1 MAPPDHIPAAHVPA
15 AHVPAADVSA
25 ANPAAGAAAL
35 TVAEVEA
42 QLRLHQEKELLRLV
56 VVGSVDDGKSTLIG
70 RLLHDT
76 NGVYDDQLSA
86 VKRASTQAGM
96 EIDFSLFTDGLK
108 AEREQGITID
118 VAYRYF
124 TTERR
129 KFIIADTPGHIQ
141 YTRNMATGASTANVG
156 LILIDARLGVLQQ
169 SRRHAYIA
177 SLLGIPHLAV
187 AVNKMDLVGFER
199 DVYERIS
206 AEFRQ
211 FARQLDFKDVTF
223 VPVSALQGDNIVE
236 RSPRVPWYTGPS
248 ILGYLESVPI
258 AGDRN
263 LDDFRYPVQYVIR
276 PHLDYRGFA
285 GEIASGRISRGDPIL
300 VLPSRQRTRVA
311 SIDTYEGSIESAAA
325 PLSVTLTLEDEVDV
339 SRGDMLVRP
348 ESVPSVN
355 NRFEATLVWMHQKPL
370 DLEKSY
376 LLKQTSRLERV
387 EVEQIVSRTNLDT
400 LLAEP
405 CETLELNDIGTVRVR
420 CNRPLYFDA
429 YRKNRR
435 TGAFILIDSL
445 GNGTVAAGVILASSS
460 AATTRHDGA
469 RGLHS
474 MVSPRER
481 QERLGQRGTVVLL
494 TGLPGAG
501 KTEVAYA
508 AERLIYDR
516 GHVALV
522 VDAADRP
529 TGADAA
535 AEQAQPSAAV
545 LELCRRAADAGL
557 IVLLAF
563 AAPAKTGRAL
573 GAAALGVERW
583 LEVLVT
589 APDERRRAAASDF
602 YARHPQPAYEPPGA
616 AGARVDLGQLSS
628 EAAARSIVDLL
639 EQRGVF
645 TSR

>member
-1 MAPPDHIPAAHVPA
+1 MASPDDIPAAGVPA
-15 AHVPAADVSA
+15 AAM
-25 ANPAAGAAAL
+25 

-129 KFIIADTPGHIQ
+129 KFIIADTPGHTQ

-187 AVNKMDLVGFER
+187 AVNKMDLVGFDRE
-199 DVYERIS
+199 VFERIA

-211 FARQLDFKDVTF
+211 FAAQLDFKDVTF

-236 RSPRVPWYTGPS
+236 RSERVPWYTGPS
-248 ILGYLESVPI
+248 ILGYLETVPI

-348 ESVPSVN
+348 DSLPSVN
-355 NRFEATLVWMHQKPL
+355 NRFEATLVWMHQKAL
-370 DLEKSY
+370 DPEKSY

-400 LLAEP
+400 LLPEP

-429 YRKNRR
+429 YRNNRR

-460 AATTRHDGA
+460 AAAARRDGE

-494 TGLPGAG
+494 TGLPGVG

-529 TGADAA
+529 AMGGDDA

-563 AAPAKTGRAL
+563 AAPSATGRAL

-602 YARHPQPAYEPPGA
+602 YARHPQPLYEPPVA
-616 AGARVDLGQLSS
+616 TGARVDLGQLSS
-628 EAAARSIVDLL
+628 EAAARSVVNLL